1 MVFLLPFSQIR
12 VLLNKR
18 YNISRLIVDCK
29 VKSQKGEI
37 FMVKVQNTRL
47 KECRIGLN
55 LRPEYISN
63 LIGITSSELLNIES
77 GTSVPEASQ
86 VRKLA
91 EVYGCPEQYF
101 YENDDKTTT
110 PVLARNGNDLSPF
123 DQQQIAEF
131 LAFQKE
137 ISAEQP
143 YK

>member
-1 MVFLLPFSQIR
+1 
-12 VLLNKR
+12 
-18 YNISRLIVDCK
+18 
-29 VKSQKGEI
+29 
-37 FMVKVQNTRL
+37 MVKVQNTRL

-63 LIGITSSELLNIES
+63 LIGITSSELINIES

-101 YENDDKTTT
+101 YENNDTDTTS
-110 PVLARNGNDLSPF
+110 VLARNGNNLSPF
-123 DQQQIAEF
+123 DQRQIAEF

-137 ISAEQP
+137 VSAEQH
-143 YK
+143 Y